1 MTTSVKAHFDG
12 KVFVPDEP
20 VELPVNETV
29 EVQISPWKF
38 DSELEAFE
46 ESRRRVLALAE
57 NLARGIGP
65 RNWTREDLYE
75 R

>member
-1 MTTSVKAHFDG
+1 MTTTVKAHFDG

-20 VELPVNETV
+20 VELPVNEPV
-29 EVQISPWKF
+29 ELQVASGLVGMQM
-38 DSELEAFE
+38 DAFE

>member
-1 MTTSVKAHFDG
+1 MNTSVKAHFDG
-12 KVFVPDEP
+12 RVFVPDEP
-20 VELPVNETV
+20 VELPVDERV
-29 EVQISPWKF
+29 EVQVLNSGTAMA
-38 DSELEAFE
+38 AFE
-46 ESRRRVLALAE
+46 ESRRRVLALAQ